1 MTLPTAKEID
11 RAFQVVEAAYRKFYL
26 LKTARDQR
34 ALRMNEHLVKLQK
47 QAQIVR
53 RKEVLKRVRKVRWA
67 ANLAVPHLAI
77 KVPGVGEG

>member
-1 MTLPTAKEID
+1 MTLPSAKEID
-11 RAFQVVEAAYRKFYL
+11 RAFKAVEAAYRRFYL

-34 ALRMNEHLVKLQK
+34 ALRMNEYLVKLQK
-47 QAQIVR
+47 QAQIIR
-53 RKEVLKRVRKVRWA
+53 RNEVLKRVKKVRFA